1 MVGSPGVAEYELH
14 AEEQGKFLFSSSLNG
29 LKGLGALSGLIIF
42 IAHNLKGMFGSWEGG
57 GGCRGGGPALP
68 PQSCMQP
75 LCSALKCKCVP
86 ACWEQIAEHQKARE

>member
-57 GGCRGGGPALP
+57 GDAGVGVQLCLP
-68 PQSCMQP
+68 RAACS
-75 LCSALKCKCVP
+75 LSAL
-86 ACWEQIAEHQKARE
+86 H